1 MAAQAGKT
9 DAQIL
14 EEVEEE
20 AKEEEAMKKA
30 PAMAQRLICLNLRGL
45 APGMLPSSIGCAV
58 FCDMR
63 GGVESANEQYCD
75 PCLARREE
83 EAARER
89 ASLATVPARFSN
101 QPSAHKQ
108 PLSTSAS
115 EPPRPPVVLSTASAA
130 VISRSKNGGGGF
142 GSGETLAASQA
153 RVSAAANSDEQRL
166 LREEMA
172 APKAPRRPT
181 SAAAQTTGAKKAI
194 AGLGLKG
201 GVKKR

>member
-1 MAAQAGKT
+1 MSEKIRALRVETDRGMAAQAGKT

-14 EEVEEE
+14 EEVEKE

-30 PAMAQRLICLNLRGL
+30 PAMAQRLICLNLRRL

-63 GGVESANEQYCD
+63 GGVASANEQYCD

-89 ASLATVPARFSN
+89 ASLATVPAPFNN

-108 PLSTSAS
+108 PQLETSAS
-115 EPPRPPVVLSTASAA
+115 YTSCRPIDC
-130 VISRSKNGGGGF
+130 ISSCHQQIKEWRGRF
-142 GSGETLAASQA
+142 WEW
-153 RVSAAANSDEQRL
+153 
-166 LREEMA
+166 
-172 APKAPRRPT
+172 
-181 SAAAQTTGAKKAI
+181 
-194 AGLGLKG
+194 
-201 GVKKR
+201 